1 MMRFGGRGTLTI
13 KRMLLA
19 ALAVAASVC
28 LASSAEAGDPLRIAV
43 QKTGTASWE
52 IEVIKARGLD
62 KAANLDIETIELAST
77 DAAKVALMGGAA
89 DMVAEDWLWAARERA
104 LGDKLLFTPYSTTL
118 GAVMAPKDSPIHTV
132 ADLAGRSIGVAGG
145 PLDKSWLFCGRS
157 RSALGSTSP
166 RRRGRHMARRR
177 SSPRNSSRARLT
189 LRSNTGTSPPIL
201 RGVASAARLKCPMSR
216 RRSAQAA
223 RSR

>member
-1 MMRFGGRGTLTI
+1 MI
-13 KRMLLA
+13 KRMFAA
-19 ALAVAASVC
+19 ALAVAASAC
-28 LASSAEAGDPLRIAV
+28 LASGAEAADPLRIAV

-77 DAAKVALMGGAA
+77 DAAKIALMGGAA

-118 GAVMAPKDSPIHTV
+118 GAVMAPKIRRSMRSPISP
-132 ADLAGRSIGVAGG
+132 ADPLASPADRSTRAG
-145 PLDKSWLFCGRS
+145 FCCGRP
-157 RSALGSTSP
+157 RSAPGSTSP
-166 RRRGRHMARRR
+166 RKRGRHMARRR
-177 SSPRNSSRARLT
+177 SSPRSSSRARPR

-201 RGVASAARLKCPMSR
+201 RGAASAARSKCPMSR
-216 RRSAQAA
+216 RRSARAA
-223 RSR
+223 RWR